1 MSDDAE
7 WVGVDFEFGRPN
19 TPTTARP
26 AIRPRPR
33 PPAPPLPEPATD
45 PPRELPEVTETIN
58 SGSNNAAAVGGSVGG
73 VLGVVLVLL
82 LAHLPPTTQLPK
94 VITIGGLF
102 DMGDEKQ
109 EIAFRYAVDSVN
121 HRERLLSP
129 SELHTMIEHIPPF
142 DSFHASKRVCDL
154 VRSGVAAI
162 FGPQS
167 GQTSAHVQSIC
178 DALEI
183 PHIETR
189 WDFRLRRDDYSVNLY
204 PHPSSLSKAYLDL
217 VRVLEW
223 RSFCILYED
232 NDGLVRMQE
241 LLKTP
246 SPNEFKV
253 SIRQL
258 PRGNDYRGV
267 LNEVKATLEQNII
280 LDCKTEHVGEVL
292 KQAQQ
297 IGMMSSFQNYIISS
311 LDLHLV
317 NLEDFKYGGSNVTAV
332 RLIDPEREEVKNV
345 MEDWQAGRVMYTNKL
360 HDDDL
365 IMKPRNKSFWTTE
378 TALMYDAVKLFVLA
392 IKALDSSTDVQMT
405 QLVCEGEDA
414 WVHGNSLINYM
425 KLEKLQGLTGHI
437 EFDALGFRTDFTL
450 DIVELGMQNL
460 TKVGTWNKKTG
471 ANYTRTYQETLK
483 RGAFGL
489 QNRTLTVSFA
499 YNDPYIM
506 LKESSEQ
513 LTGNDRFEGFC
524 IDLLNEIASILKFNY
539 TLVPVPENKYGNKNR
554 TTGEWN
560 GMIRELLE
568 QRAEM
573 AITDLTINYERE
585 QAVDFTMPFM
595 NMGIS
600 ILYKKPQ
607 KMAPSLFSFLSPL
620 SLEVWIYMIT
630 AYVGVSVLLYI
641 LARFTPYEWQNP
653 HPCDPDPDTLE
664 NQFTILNCLWFAIG
678 SLMQQG
684 CDFLPQA
691 VSTRMV
697 AGMWWFFTLIMIS
710 SYTANL
716 AAFLTVER
724 MESPIESAED
734 LAKQTKIK
742 YGSLSSGT
750 TTSFFRDSTLPTYAR
765 MWAFME
771 STSPSVFVQSN
782 AMGVKRVQEENGLYA
797 YLMESTSIE
806 YVTERNCDLTQVG
819 GLLDSKS
826 YGIALPP
833 RSPFKEVLDVTIL
846 TLQSRGRFHILKEKW
861 FRQKRGGGRCRE
873 EAGGSSMASELNLSN
888 VGGVFVVLL
897 GGMGLALVVAMGEFI
912 LECWDIAKDD
922 QVSLLSVLST
932 ELRFVFKCKG
942 SSKPVRKKVSE
953 SEEAN
958 VSNNIYGSD
967 VYNYTGKNPLS

>member
-1 MSDDAE
+1 MFGRAQ
-7 WVGVDFEFGRPN
+7 WAAVTVGV
-19 TPTTARP
+19 
-26 AIRPRPR
+26 
-33 PPAPPLPEPATD
+33 
-45 PPRELPEVTETIN
+45 V
-58 SGSNNAAAVGGSVGG
+58 
-73 VLGVVLVLL
+73 L
-82 LAHLPPTTQLPK
+82 LAHLPLTTQLPD

-102 DMGDEKQ
+102 DEGDVKQ
-109 EIAFRYAVDSVN
+109 EIAFRYAVESVN
-121 HRERLLSP
+121 RGKWLRPTMLR
-129 SELHTMIEHIPPF
+129 TMIEKIPPF
-142 DSFHASKRVCDL
+142 DSFHASKRVCAL

-178 DALEI
+178 DALSI

-189 WDFRLRRDDYSVNLY
+189 WDYRLRRDDYSVNLY

-217 VRVLEW
+217 VRLFGW

-232 NDGLVRMQE
+232 NEGLVRMQE

-258 PRGNDYRGV
+258 PRGNDYRAL
-267 LNEVKATLEQNII
+267 LNEVKGTLEQNII
-280 LDCKTEHVGEVL
+280 LDCKTENVGTVL

-297 IGMMSSFQNYIISS
+297 IGMMSSFHNYIISS

-317 NLEDFKYGGSNVTAV
+317 NLEDFKYGGSNVTAL
-332 RLIDPEREEVKNV
+332 RLIDPEREEVRHL
-345 MEDWQAGRVMYTNKL
+345 MEDWQAGRIMYTSKIQD
-360 HDDDL
+360 DDDL
-365 IMKPRNKSFWTTE
+365 IMKLRNISFWTTE

-392 IKALDSSTDVQMT
+392 IQALDNSTDVQLT
-405 QLVCEGEDA
+405 SLVCEGEVSWD
-414 WVHGNSLINYM
+414 HGNSLINYM
-425 KLEKLQGLTGHI
+425 KLVQLQGLTGHI

-450 DIVELGMQNL
+450 DIVELGMENL
-460 TKVGTWNKKTG
+460 TKVGTWNRKTG
-471 ANYTRTYQETLK
+471 ANYTRTYQDTFK
-483 RGAFGL
+483 RIVDGL
-489 QNRTLTVSFA
+489 QNKTLIVSFA

-506 LKESSEQ
+506 LKESSKQ

-539 TLVPVPENKYGNKNR
+539 TLVSVPDNSYGSKDKVS
-554 TTGEWN
+554 GEWN
-560 GMIRELLE
+560 GMIKELLE

-573 AITDLTINYERE
+573 AITDLTINYQRE

-620 SLEVWIYMIT
+620 SLEVWMYMIT

-742 YGSLSSGT
+742 YGSLLSGT
-750 TTSFFRDSTLPTYAR
+750 TTSFFRDSTLPTYSR
-765 MWAFME
+765 MWSFME
-771 STSPSVFVQSN
+771 STSPSVFTKSN
-782 AMGVKRVQEENGLYA
+782 AEGVKRVQEENGLYA
-797 YLMESTSIE
+797 YLMESSSIE
-806 YVTERNCDLTQVG
+806 YITERNCDLTQVG

-833 RSPFKEVLDVTIL
+833 GSPYKGPLDVAIL
-846 TLQSRGRFHILKEKW
+846 SMQERGRLHVLKEKW
-861 FRQKRGGGRCRE
+861 FKQKRGGGKCKE

-912 LECWDIAKDD
+912 LECYDIAKDD
-922 QVSLLSVLST
+922 QLPLLSVLST

-942 SSKPVRKKVSE
+942 SSKPVRKKACE
-953 SEEAN
+953 SEAGDI
-958 VSNNIYGSD
+958 SHNIYGSD

>member
-1 MSDDAE
+1 M
-7 WVGVDFEFGRPN
+7 FG
-19 TPTTARP
+19 
-26 AIRPRPR
+26 
-33 PPAPPLPEPATD
+33 
-45 PPRELPEVTETIN
+45 
-58 SGSNNAAAVGGSVGG
+58 
-73 VLGVVLVLL
+73 
-82 LAHLPPTTQLPK
+82 
-94 VITIGGLF
+94 
-102 DMGDEKQ
+102 
-109 EIAFRYAVDSVN
+109 
-121 HRERLLSP
+121 
-129 SELHTMIEHIPPF
+129 
-142 DSFHASKRVCDL
+142 
-154 VRSGVAAI
+154 
-162 FGPQS
+162 
-167 GQTSAHVQSIC
+167 
-178 DALEI
+178 
-183 PHIETR
+183 
-189 WDFRLRRDDYSVNLY
+189 
-204 PHPSSLSKAYLDL
+204 
-217 VRVLEW
+217 W

-232 NDGLVRMQE
+232 NEGLVRMQE

-253 SIRQL
+253 TIRQL
-258 PRGNDYRGV
+258 PQSDDYRDV
-267 LNEVKATLEQNII
+267 LNEVKGTLEQNII
-280 LDCKTEHVGEVL
+280 LDCKTEKVGMVL

-297 IGMMSSFQNYIISS
+297 IGMMSSFHNYIISS

-332 RLIDPEREEVKNV
+332 RLIDPDREEVKNV
-345 MEDWQAGRVMYTNKL
+345 MKDLQAGRGMYTNKL
-360 HDDDL
+360 HDEDV
-365 IMKPRNKSFWTTE
+365 IMKLRNLSFWTTE

-392 IKALDSSTDVQMT
+392 IQALDNSTDVQMT
-405 QLVCEGEDA
+405 SLVCEDEDA

-425 KLEKLQGLTGHI
+425 KLVKMPGLTGPI
-437 EFDALGFRTDFTL
+437 EFDALGFRTDFNL
-450 DIVELGMQNL
+450 DIVELGMKNL
-460 TKVGTWNKKTG
+460 TKENEVVKVGTWNRKTG
-471 ANYTRTYQETLK
+471 TNYTRSYQDTQK
-483 RGAFGL
+483 KIVDGL
-489 QNRTLTVSFA
+489 QNKTLIVSFA

-513 LTGNDRFEGFC
+513 LSGNDRFEGFC
-524 IDLLNEIASILKFNY
+524 IDLLNEISSILKFNY
-539 TLVPVPENKYGNKNR
+539 TLIPVPGNAYGTRNQD
-554 TTGEWN
+554 TGEWN
-560 GMIRELLE
+560 GMIKELLE
-568 QRAEM
+568 QRADM

-620 SLEVWIYMIT
+620 SLEVWMYMIT
-630 AYVGVSVLLYI
+630 AYVGVSVLMYI

-742 YGSLSSGT
+742 YGSLASGT
-750 TTSFFRDSTLPTYAR
+750 TLSFFRDSTLPTYAR
-765 MWAFME
+765 MWSFME
-771 STSPSVFVQSN
+771 STSPSVLVKSN
-782 AMGVKRVQEENGLYA
+782 AEGVKRVQEMNGLYA

-806 YVTERNCDLTQVG
+806 YVIERNCDLTQVG

-826 YGIALPP
+826 YGIALP
-833 RSPFKEVLDVTIL
+833 SGSSYKETLDVVIL
-846 TLQSRGRFHILKEKW
+846 ALQEAGIFYTLKEKW
-861 FRQKRGGGRCRE
+861 FKQKRGGGKCKE

-897 GGMGLALVVAMGEFI
+897 GGMGLALIVAMGEFV
-912 LECWDIAKDD
+912 LECWGIAKEDEEPMMD
-922 QVSLLSVLST
+922 VLNK

-942 SSKPVRKKVSE
+942 SSKPVRKKASE
-953 SEEAN
+953 SEVGDA
-958 VSNNIYGSD
+958 SNNLFGSD
-967 VYNYTGKNPLS
+967 VYNYSGKNPLS